1 MNWVEASGVSP
12 PCQPSQALA
21 AIAHPV
27 ASTAYHQA
35 KAQEHLWHPF
45 QFLEYQLVRESLSSW
60 DIGHQAPAE
69 EHPSA
74 VYLHNY
80 STGQGTFCITVHCSG
95 LDVCLANIT

>member
-45 QFLEYQLVRESLSSW
+45 QFLEYKIVREGLSSW

-74 VYLHNY
+74 VYLHKYINRPRYFLHY
-80 STGQGTFCITVHCSG
+80 SA
-95 LDVCLANIT
+95 L